1 MYLITSKSFFIDIF
15 LSHINSDR
23 VAVLASSAGVDSNSG
38 SAGGT
43 PFTKAKGLWQVTQK
57 QKMVDDL
64 VNKCCTSNNDYFLI
78 LVWLLERLMRPY
90 LNSIF
95 GGMKL

>member
-1 MYLITSKSFFIDIF
+1 M
-15 LSHINSDR
+15 
-23 VAVLASSAGVDSNSG
+23 AVLATSAGVDSNSG

-64 VNKCCTSNNDYFLI
+64 VNKCRTCNSDYF
-78 LVWLLERLMRPY
+78 
-90 LNSIF
+90 
-95 GGMKL
+95 

>member
-1 MYLITSKSFFIDIF
+1 MQFYYFNNYFIIYVF
-15 LSHINSDR
+15 LACCHINSDR
-23 VAVLASSAGVDSNSG
+23 VAVLATSAGVDSNSG

-64 VNKCCTSNNDYFLI
+64 VNKMFNF
-78 LVWLLERLMRPY
+78 
-90 LNSIF
+90 
-95 GGMKL
+95 

>member
-1 MYLITSKSFFIDIF
+1 M
-15 LSHINSDR
+15 
-23 VAVLASSAGVDSNSG
+23 AVLATSAGVDSNSG

-64 VNKCCTSNNDYFLI
+64 VNKCRTSNSDYF
-78 LVWLLERLMRPY
+78 
-90 LNSIF
+90 
-95 GGMKL
+95 